1 MNWPALLTFL
11 AELTAWI
18 AILFGGAIVFMT
30 VWAAAGIG
38 SNRLRE
44 AADRTKQ
51 ASCEIGGV
59 VGVRTHVGTEL

>member
-1 MNWPALLTFL
+1 MNWPALLHFL
-11 AELTAWI
+11 AELAAWI

-44 AADRTKQ
+44 ATDRTKQ
-51 ASCEIGGV
+51 GRSEIGGV
-59 VGVRTHVGTEL
+59 IKISHLDRSV

>member
-1 MNWPALLTFL
+1 MNWPAFLTFL
-11 AELTAWI
+11 AELAAWI

-51 ASCEIGGV
+51 GRSEIRGV
-59 VGVRTHVGTEL
+59 FGRVHGETE